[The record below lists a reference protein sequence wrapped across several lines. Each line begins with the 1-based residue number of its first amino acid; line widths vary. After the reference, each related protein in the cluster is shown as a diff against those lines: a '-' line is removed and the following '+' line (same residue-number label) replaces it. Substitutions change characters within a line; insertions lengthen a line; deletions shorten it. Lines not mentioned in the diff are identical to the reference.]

1 MPTMLPIP
9 ERVSSISASSG
20 ELSSHL
26 SRRNTSSRVNLLSET
41 PNHDSQLR
49 SETFLARI
57 NKRNPQES
65 HLPQPEEGEYYRDG
79 NGDGINAADSIKGGY
94 LTERELSQ
102 RASSPLLGQTYKRNH
117 HAGLSSFHAIPKP
130 LRPSESSST
139 LRSIYDHPSSLP
151 SYKTSASSHSDVS
164 LRNNFQT
171 FTQPAPDMMTGHDIN
186 AGQKERRKS
195 LKAKRRPPMIDLSKL
210 FPRPRDTAVSL
221 LSPHRLTTSPSP
233 VSLHSDASA
242 TKPSKINRIY
252 NGNKLTKRPRA
263 RDAAEMRLRLRK
275 EKLQRE
281 EQEHEQDQGYYG
293 ERQRLYQDQRRE
305 FQPEIT
311 LGPTLSQRRKYD
323 GWRDPTKYRHRT
335 GPDWFDGPEGQVS
348 DDDEDSVIGEQEA
361 QNTVPAMLAALQEVS
376 RPRHSSFSSGG
387 PSLYRSNLSRS
398 SSQIMP
404 ASSNSSTIKRAPSSQ
419 DLSSGHVYHPTPMLD
434 GNPTGSQPG
443 RNAIPANRGPTK
455 SQNGGAV
462 MRRPSKLSLNSKNLN
477 ESSMLCL
484 SSSEDDEDEDDR
496 EDATSSYVNRT
507 VLRDSIATL
516 DEGAEICT
524 AQAIETRSHFSIKR
538 VPTGH
543 SVRTRTT
550 RSTAPTSQ
558 NNSAAS
564 SVISSNRSRSG
575 SVSWSSQ
582 IPSISEPA
590 TSPSLHPSTAQSLDS
605 RRPGS
610 KSQSNK
616 QNAPPSNR
624 RSRFMAVTRQE
635 EYLLELIRRNKGS
648 IPTNLFTEAELS
660 GPEPEGKVHHAHRP
674 TSAYNSD
681 VSFLK
686 LSPGIPPR
694 GKPRFHADTSTLS
707 DGGSLAVSDPG
718 DALTE
723 HSGASPRTSLVHSDT
738 FSSPSTGLG
747 SPLTPTLPTIQR
759 LPSRKSHRSQ
769 FPTAIQ
775 EERRHSRTRTDSSS
789 AIVFDGDENGGN
801 DTEQS
806 VDLPIWALGWSNNEP
821 SNVAVVH

>member
-49 SETFLARI
+49 SEAFLARI
-57 NKRNPQES
+57 NKRNLQES

-171 FTQPAPDMMTGHDIN
+171 VTQPAPDMMTGHDIN
-186 AGQKERRKS
+186 AGPKERRKS
-195 LKAKRRPPMIDLSKL
+195 LKPKRRPPMIDLSKL
-210 FPRPRDTAVSL
+210 FPRPRDTA
-221 LSPHRLTTSPSP
+221 
-233 VSLHSDASA
+233 
-242 TKPSKINRIY
+242 
-252 NGNKLTKRPRA
+252 
-263 RDAAEMRLRLRK
+263 
-275 EKLQRE
+275 
-281 EQEHEQDQGYYG
+281 EQEQEQGYYG

-305 FQPEIT
+305 LQPEIT
-311 LGPTLSQRRKYD
+311 LAPTLSQRRKYD

-398 SSQIMP
+398 SSRIMP
-404 ASSNSSTIKRAPSSQ
+404 ASSNSSTIKRAPSCQ
-419 DLSSGHVYHPTPMLD
+419 DLSSGHVSHPTPMLD
-434 GNPTGSQPG
+434 GNPTGSQHG
-443 RNAIPANRGPTK
+443 RNAISVNSGPTK

-462 MRRPSKLSLNSKNLN
+462 MRRASKLSLNSKNLN

-484 SSSEDDEDEDDR
+484 SSSEDDEDEDDDR

-723 HSGASPRTSLVHSDT
+723 HSRASPRTSLVHSDT
-738 FSSPSTGLG
+738 FPSPSTGLG
-747 SPLTPTLPTIQR
+747 SPLTPTLPTIRR